1 MDVRRVKET
10 MVETASRK
18 RSRRLELR
26 TTPEERELLDR
37 AVAVIGTDLTDF
49 VVSHASDAARRVL
62 ADRDRFVLDPE
73 AARAWEEI
81 NSRPARDVPGLRRLM
96 ERPSPFRE

>member
-1 MDVRRVKET
+1 MATTSRR
-10 MVETASRK
+10 

-37 AVAVIGTDLTDF
+37 AVAATGTDLTEF
-49 VVSHASDAARRVL
+49 VVSRASEAARRVL
-62 ADRDRFVLDPE
+62 ADRDRFELDAE
-73 AARAWEEI
+73 AARSWDEI
-81 NSRPARDVPGLRRLM
+81 NSRPAKELPGLRRLM

>member
-1 MDVRRVKET
+1 

-18 RSRRLELR
+18 RGRRLELR

-37 AVAVIGTDLTDF
+37 AVAATGTDLTDF

-62 ADRDRFVLDPE
+62 ADRDRFILDPK
-73 AARAWEEI
+73 AARAWDEI

>member
-1 MDVRRVKET
+1 
-10 MVETASRK
+10 VEIEMEIASRK

-37 AVAVIGTDLTDF
+37 AVAATGTDLTDF

-62 ADRDRFVLDPE
+62 ADRDLFVLDAK

-81 NSRPARDVPGLRRLM
+81 NSRPARDLAGLRRLM
-96 ERPSPFRE
+96 ERPSPFSE

>member
-1 MDVRRVKET
+1 M
-10 MVETASRK
+10 ETASRR

-37 AVAVIGTDLTDF
+37 AVAATGTDLTDF
-49 VVSHASDAARRVL
+49 VIAHASDAARRVL
-62 ADRDRFVLDPE
+62 ADRQRFELDAK

-81 NSRPARDVPGLRRLM
+81 NSRPARDLPGLRRLM
-96 ERPSPFRE
+96 ERPPPF

>member
-1 MDVRRVKET
+1 MEATSRR
-10 MVETASRK
+10 

-26 TTPEERELLDR
+26 TTPEERDLLDR
-37 AVAVIGTDLTDF
+37 AVSVAGTDLTDF

-62 ADRDRFVLDPE
+62 ADRDRFELDPK

-81 NSRPARDVPGLRRLM
+81 NSRPANDLPGLRRLM
-96 ERPSPFRE
+96 ERPTPFRE